1 VREESDAAKRERGAF
16 VRDPITWTA
25 YGLVGYFAFTE
36 TVLGPIMPF
45 LREEQGLGYAAA
57 GLHFSAFALG
67 GVLVGFLGDRIL
79 GRWGRRAGLW
89 GGAAGM
95 AAGALLLILSPGA
108 WATVPATLA
117 MGVCGALLLVSS
129 EALLSDRHGEWSAVA
144 LSESNVAASAC
155 AISAPLLVG
164 AFAASGLGWR
174 AALVASVA
182 ALALLAALSFTR
194 SRGSP
199 ELAVAGEADG
209 ASPGP
214 RALPPRYWAFWALV
228 TLGVG
233 SEWCV
238 GYWGADFL
246 AGNAGLTRPGA
257 ASALTLF
264 FVAML
269 AGRLLGS
276 RLARALPPT
285 TLLAATLCVAL
296 AGFPL
301 FWLSGGTAP
310 TLAGLFVTG
319 FGIGSVYPLGVSAAL
334 AAAPGNADAA
344 AARLAVG
351 GGGAVLVAPFALGAL
366 ADRVGIGTAFVVV
379 APMLLAAVALALV
392 AGRGGRTEI

>member
-1 VREESDAAKRERGAF
+1 MREESGADKRARGAF

-25 YGLVGYFAFTE
+25 YGLVGYFAFTM

-57 GLHFSAFALG
+57 SLHFSAFALG
-67 GVLVGFLGDRIL
+67 GVLVGLLGDRVL
-79 GRWGRRAGLW
+79 VRWGRREALW

-95 AAGALLLILSPGA
+95 ALGALLLVLSPGA
-108 WATVPATLA
+108 WATVPAALA
-117 MGVCGALLLVSS
+117 MGVCGALLLVAS
-129 EALLSDRHGEWSAVA
+129 EALLSDRHGAWSAVA

-174 AALVASVA
+174 PALVAPVG
-182 ALALLAALSFTR
+182 ALALLAALSF
-194 SRGSP
+194 SR
-199 ELAVAGEADG
+199 
-209 ASPGP
+209 SPGP
-214 RALPPRYWAFWALV
+214 PERDAAGEGGAPPGPQALPPRYWAFWALV

-246 AGNAGLTRPGA
+246 AGDAGFTRPGA
-257 ASALTLF
+257 ATALTLF

-285 TLLAATLCVAL
+285 SLLAATLCVAL

-301 FWLSGGTAP
+301 FWLSGGTVP

-319 FGIGSVYPLGVSAAL
+319 FGIGSVYPLAVSAAL

-366 ADRVGIGTAFVVV
+366 ADRVGIGSAFGVVT
-379 APMLLAAVALALV
+379 PMLLAAVALALG
-392 AGRGGRTEI
+392 AGWGGRSET